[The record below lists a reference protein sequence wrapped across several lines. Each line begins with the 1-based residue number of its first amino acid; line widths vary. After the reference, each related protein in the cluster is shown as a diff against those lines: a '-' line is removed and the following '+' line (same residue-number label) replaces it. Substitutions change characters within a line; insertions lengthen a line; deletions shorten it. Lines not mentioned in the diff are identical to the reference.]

1 MRFSGSLPLLLD
13 SSHAKVLQVKSH
25 LGETKSE
32 VPAKAGKG
40 YLSMEKDVLDS
51 MPTAE
56 RASYELSRRKAFGIA
71 AKLGLGGA
79 AAAAISAGVG
89 GISVR
94 EAMAAAALPPKDYRF
109 TFVNHVT
116 TNPFFTPTVYGIED
130 ACAFFGCSFQWT
142 GSQTATVTEMVAA
155 MQTAIA
161 DEVDGIAVCLVDAE
175 AFNQPTDDAL
185 SIGIPVIGYNADTT
199 PNGRL
204 AYVGQSLYESGYNI
218 AQRWLPM
225 VKPGGMVLLSIATP
239 GALNLQPRLDGYI
252 QAIKDAG
259 DPVTYETLDSGVDQA
274 TEESRIES
282 FYLANPEVA
291 GMFGTGATD
300 SLAVGKISQKYG
312 LAAEGVITAGY
323 DLLPE
328 TLDLIKSGDMTFTTD
343 QQPYLQGF
351 IPTLQLYLYQLSG
364 GAVAPANTDTS
375 LAYVDST
382 NVDIYLTPSR
392 FGGST
397 EEPPA

>member
-1 MRFSGSLPLLLD
+1 
-13 SSHAKVLQVKSH
+13 
-25 LGETKSE
+25 
-32 VPAKAGKG
+32 
-40 YLSMEKDVLDS
+40 MEKDVLDS
-51 MPTAE
+51 MPTAQ
-56 RASYELSRRKAFGIA
+56 RASYELSRRKAFGMA

-79 AAAAISAGVG
+79 AAAAMGAGLG
-89 GISVR
+89 SRSVR
-94 EAMAAAALPPKDYRF
+94 EAMAAAALPPKDYKI

-130 ACAFFGCSFQWT
+130 ACAFFGCSYQWT

-161 DEVDGIAVCLVDAE
+161 DKVDGIAVCLVDAE

-199 PNGRL
+199 PNSRL

-218 AQRWLPM
+218 AQKWLPM
-225 VKPGGMVLLSIATP
+225 VKPGGKVLLSIATP
-239 GALNLQPRLDGYI
+239 GSLNLQPRLDGYI

-259 DPVTYETLDSGVDQA
+259 DPVTYDTLDSGVDQA

-282 FYLANPEVA
+282 YYLANKDVV

-312 LAAEGVITAGY
+312 LAAQGVITAGY

-351 IPTLQLYLYQLSG
+351 IPTLQIYLYKLSG
-364 GAVAPANTDTS
+364 GAVSPANTDTS
-375 LAYVDST
+375 LAYVTKD
-382 NVDIYLTPSR
+382 NVDIYPARPGSR
-392 FGGST
+392 AARKT
-397 EEPPA
+397 PPA

>member
-1 MRFSGSLPLLLD
+1 
-13 SSHAKVLQVKSH
+13 
-25 LGETKSE
+25 
-32 VPAKAGKG
+32 
-40 YLSMEKDVLDS
+40 MEKDVLDS
-51 MPTAE
+51 MPTAQ
-56 RASYELSRRKAFGIA
+56 RVSLELSRRKAFGIA

-79 AAAAISAGVG
+79 AAAAMAAGSG

-116 TNPFFTPTVYGIED
+116 TNPFFTPTIYGIED
-130 ACAFFGCSFQWT
+130 ACAFFGCTHQWT
-142 GSQTATVTEMVAA
+142 GSATSTVTEMVSA

-161 DEVDGIAVCLVDAE
+161 DNVDGIAVCLVDAE

-204 AYVGQSLYESGYNI
+204 AYVGQSLYQSGYNI

-225 VKPGGMVLLSIATP
+225 IEPGGMVLLSIATP
-239 GALNLQPRLDGYI
+239 GSLNLQPRLDGYI

-259 DPVTYETLDSGVDQA
+259 DPVTYEVLDSGVDQA

-282 FYLANPEVA
+282 FYLANPDVK

-300 SLAVGKISQKYG
+300 SLAVGKISQKYD
-312 LAAEGVITAGY
+312 LAAQGVITAGY